1 MTDQEATQ
9 LDASDTDI
17 QYEKYPLSQIWEG
30 AGVASTKEKSIVRAE
45 ANLLEF
51 VSKNRLY

>member
-17 QYEKYPLSQIWEG
+17 QYEKHPLGQIWEG

-45 ANLLEF
+45 GNLLEF